1 VIEEM
6 TMKIDNAV
14 VVITA
19 GGSPSGRAMA
29 EHFCSL
35 GADIVLLD
43 TEWPTLRLSADQ
55 CRDYPGRIQ
64 PICLADYQPQSINDA
79 FAQIVTLFG
88 GIDVL
93 INHWQGD
100 ILPSLLDNGNLV
112 DMPQTVADSTSH
124 YYVVVQRAAVCMQ
137 QRGRPGVIIN
147 VAGHHLTP
155 DTVANAMIGGL
166 TQRWAKELSGL
177 KIRVGGIVPRGRT
190 VNRASGGMDDELIRN
205 AEYIVSNDSFNGR
218 LLEASG

>member
-1 VIEEM
+1 
-6 TMKIDNAV
+6 MKIDNAV

-19 GGSPSGRAMA
+19 GGSSSGRAMA

-35 GADIVLLD
+35 GADVALLD
-43 TEWPTLRLSADQ
+43 TEWPALRLSADQ
-55 CRDYPGRIQ
+55 CRPYAGRVQ
-64 PICLADYQPQSINDA
+64 PICLADDQPASVHEA
-79 FAQIVTLFG
+79 FAQVTQLFG

-93 INHWQGD
+93 INQWQGD
-100 ILPSLLDNGNLV
+100 ILPSLFDNGAWCDTPRTLT
-112 DMPQTVADSTSH
+112 DTTSQC
-124 YYVVVQRAAVCMQ
+124 YLVVQHAAECMQ

-147 VAGHHLTP
+147 VAGAHLTP
-155 DTVANAMIGGL
+155 DTVASAMIGGL

-177 KIRVGGIVPRGRT
+177 KIRVGGIVPRHRR
-190 VNRASGGMDDELIRN
+190 RATGELDDDLIRN

>member
-1 VIEEM
+1 
-6 TMKIDNAV
+6 MKIDSAV

-35 GADIVLLD
+35 GANVVLLD
-43 TEWPTLRLSADQ
+43 TEWPALRLSADQ
-55 CRDYPGRIQ
+55 CRNYPGRVQ
-64 PICLADYQPQSINDA
+64 PICLADHEPDSIHDA
-79 FAQIVTLFG
+79 FSQVTRLFG

-100 ILPSLLDNGNLV
+100 ILPKLFDSDNQWDTPKTLS
-112 DMPQTVADSTSH
+112 DTTSQ
-124 YYVVVQRAAVCMQ
+124 YFLVVQRAAECMQ

-147 VAGHHLTP
+147 VAGTHLTP

-166 TQRWAKELSGL
+166 TQRWAKELSAL
-177 KIRVGGIVPRGRT
+177 KIRVGGIVPRHRSQPSRG
-190 VNRASGGMDDELIRN
+190 VDDEFIRN